1 MGKTLI
7 IVKLWT
13 QKKVVVFWYCG
24 VSLEMSKHYVI
35 GTQEGGEETTTK
47 EEVRS

>member
-7 IVKLWT
+7 IAKLWT
-13 QKKVVVFWYCG
+13 QKKVAVFAYCG

-35 GTQEGGEETTTK
+35 GTQERGERQPQK
-47 EEVRS
+47 RK